1 MTHSM
6 MTTQVPAPMPVG
18 NIRRGVGFFFP
29 QMEVLM
35 YPSSFNRMLYA
46 VVVIALV
53 TLYFDLMVWRP

>member
-1 MTHSM
+1 
-6 MTTQVPAPMPVG
+6 
-18 NIRRGVGFFFP
+18 
-29 QMEVLM
+29 M

>member
-1 MTHSM
+1 
-6 MTTQVPAPMPVG
+6 MPVG